1 MIYSL
6 INFTA
11 SDVRVFFF
19 FFQLAAIEEAQ
30 KFRLVFRA

>member
-11 SDVRVFFF
+11 SDVRVFF

>member
-11 SDVRVFFF
+11 SDVRVF

-30 KFRLVFRA
+30 KFRLVFRT